1 MKTLKKVLKK
11 LIKNFLK
18 LISYDY
24 RGKYFASSKKYW
36 QDRYLSNGT
45 SGPGSYGKLSLF
57 KAKVIND
64 FVDEKNIKT
73 VLDFGCGDGNQLRL
87 AKYDNYIG
95 VDVSD
100 KAIELCKKMFAGDTT
115 KNFYNLTEFL
125 KKGQKFEL
133 VLSMDVIYHL
143 LEDKV
148 FNDYMNNLFSRSKK
162 YVIIYSSNYDKYIDK
177 HVRCRKFTNWIDA
190 NLKDE
195 FQQIK
200 LIKNIY
206 PFDEN
211 KPDQTSI
218 SDFFIYE
225 RVG

>member
-11 LIKNFLK
+11 LIKKFLK
-18 LISYDY
+18 LISYDS

-100 KAIELCKKMFAGDTT
+100 KAIELCKKMFAGDNT
-115 KNFYNLTEFL
+115 KNFYNLNEFL
-125 KKGQKFEL
+125 KKEQKFEL

-190 NLKDE
+190 NLKGE

>member
-148 FNDYMNNLFSRSKK
+148 
-162 YVIIYSSNYDKYIDK
+162 YIEG
-177 HVRCRKFTNWIDA
+177 V
-190 NLKDE
+190 E
-195 FQQIK
+195 Q
-200 LIKNIY
+200 
-206 PFDEN
+206 
-211 KPDQTSI
+211 
-218 SDFFIYE
+218 
-225 RVG
+225 V